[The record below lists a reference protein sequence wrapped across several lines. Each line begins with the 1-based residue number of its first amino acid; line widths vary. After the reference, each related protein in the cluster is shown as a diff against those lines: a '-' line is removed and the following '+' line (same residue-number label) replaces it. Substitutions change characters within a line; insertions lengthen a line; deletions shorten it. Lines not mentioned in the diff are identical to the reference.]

1 MADMPPSVVILA
13 GPNGAGKTTAAPFV
27 LRDALGVDEFV
38 NADDIARGLSGF
50 APERSAVAAGR
61 IMLARMR
68 ELAGVRATF
77 AFETTLAT
85 RSYAPWLSRMRQTG
99 YRATLVFL
107 SLPSADAAVERVRGR
122 VAEGGHDVPEPV
134 VRRRYARGLRN
145 LWNLYL
151 PLADDWSVYDNA
163 GRTPDLMAVGSGM
176 IVERVVLQS
185 QWKRL
190 RGGCGD
196 E

>member
-1 MADMPPSVVILA
+1 MPPSVVILA

>member
-1 MADMPPSVVILA
+1 MADTPPSVVILA

-27 LRDALGVDEFV
+27 LRDALGVEEFV
-38 NADDIARGLSGF
+38 NADDVARGLSGF
-50 APERSAVAAGR
+50 APERAAVAAGR

-68 ELAGVRATF
+68 ALTSARATF
-77 AFETTLAT
+77 AFETTMAT
-85 RSYAPWLSRMRQTG
+85 RSYAPWLSRLRQTG
-99 YRATLVFL
+99 YRVTLIFL
-107 SLPSADAAVERVRGR
+107 YLPSPDMAFERVRGR

>member
-151 PLADDWSVYDNA
+151 PLVDDWSVYDNA

>member
-1 MADMPPSVVILA
+1 MTDTPPSVVILA

-61 IMLARMR
+61 IMLARMG

-85 RSYAPWLSRMRQTG
+85 RSYAPWLARLRRAG
-99 YRATLVFL
+99 YRVTLLFL
-107 SLPSADAAVERVRGR
+107 FLPSPELAIERVRGR
-122 VAEGGHDVPEPV
+122 VAEGGHDVPEAV
-134 VRRRYARGLRN
+134 VRRRYERGLRN

-163 GRTPDLMAVGSGM
+163 GSRPDLIAVGRGTA
-176 IVERVVLQS
+176 VERVVLQA
-185 QWKRL
+185 QWR
-190 RGGCGD
+190 RFRED
-196 E
+196 YADD